1 MHKSNIL
8 DSLNGLINNVLSQE
22 SICKTSTDNDERIA
36 KLKRLLL
43 EMEDLDIS
51 SFTSDP
57 TNENFELIDSS
68 NHYDMF

>member
-43 EMEDLDIS
+43 EMEELDIS
-51 SFTSDP
+51 TFTSDP
-57 TNENFELIDSS
+57 TNENFELMDSS
-68 NHYDMF
+68 NHYNMF